1 MNDSSA
7 VFKARRR
14 RSNAVTSEGLG
25 RVSWVAA
32 LLMVLLATVFRGG
45 NRGVALMALE
55 ALALVVLLGWA
66 WRALGAPG
74 LPPALGA
81 GRWRAAR
88 LALAAAPLWV
98 VAVQMLPWPGA
109 GALSATPQALAF
121 AALAGLPIAAC
132 WLLGLGAS
140 GAQLQTLLRLWL
152 GVAVA
157 QALLGLVQLGGAEAL
172 QFGDLGG
179 GVRGT
184 YASNNSFAN
193 LLAMATPLVVLGL
206 WGTSTRRS
214 GQRAGRAWWGV
225 AALLILLAAAL
236 ASTSRTGIATALLVT
251 LLALALLAPAA
262 ERGASRWR
270 QRRWWLPVLAMALL
284 GTALFM
290 GGLAWVDRFDADRLV
305 ADDAVRALTREATW
319 QGALAFWPLGSGL
332 GSYAW
337 VFPRF
342 QSPEVGYYLLD
353 LAHNDYLQILME
365 TGVLGLAAMM
375 LALALMGRRVLQ
387 LFRAARGTSSWSS
400 ADRLA
405 VACGLGLLAT
415 LLHAWVDY
423 PFRIPA
429 NAMLAAFLLGV
440 FLREPAPARA
450 RQHF

>member
-1 MNDSSA
+1 
-7 VFKARRR
+7 
-14 RSNAVTSEGLG
+14 
-25 RVSWVAA
+25 
-32 LLMVLLATVFRGG
+32 
-45 NRGVALMALE
+45 
-55 ALALVVLLGWA
+55 
-66 WRALGAPG
+66 
-74 LPPALGA
+74 
-81 GRWRAAR
+81 
-88 LALAAAPLWV
+88 
-98 VAVQMLPWPGA
+98 
-109 GALSATPQALAF
+109 
-121 AALAGLPIAAC
+121 
-132 WLLGLGAS
+132 
-140 GAQLQTLLRLWL
+140 
-152 GVAVA
+152 
-157 QALLGLVQLGGAEAL
+157 
-172 QFGDLGG
+172 
-179 GVRGT
+179 
-184 YASNNSFAN
+184 
-193 LLAMATPLVVLGL
+193 
-206 WGTSTRRS
+206 
-214 GQRAGRAWWGV
+214 
-225 AALLILLAAAL
+225 
-236 ASTSRTGIATALLVT
+236 
-251 LLALALLAPAA
+251 
-262 ERGASRWR
+262 
-270 QRRWWLPVLAMALL
+270 MALL

-400 ADRLA
+400 ANRLA

-429 NAMLAAFLLGV
+429 NAMLTAFLLGV

>member
-7 VFKARRR
+7 VFKARQR

-88 LALAAAPLWV
+88 LAQAAAPLWV
-98 VAVQMLPWPGA
+98 VAVQMLPWPGP
-109 GALSATPQALAF
+109 GARSATPQALAF

-140 GAQLQTLLRLWL
+140 GPQLQTLLRLWL

-172 QFGDLGG
+172 QFGGLGG

-193 LLAMATPLVVLGL
+193 LLAMATPLAVLSL
-206 WGTSTRRS
+206 WGASARRS
-214 GQRAGRAWWGV
+214 GQRAGRAWWGT
-225 AALLILLAAAL
+225 AALLILLSAAL
-236 ASTSRTGIATALLVT
+236 ASSSRTGIATALLVT

>member
-1 MNDSSA
+1 
-7 VFKARRR
+7 
-14 RSNAVTSEGLG
+14 
-25 RVSWVAA
+25 
-32 LLMVLLATVFRGG
+32 
-45 NRGVALMALE
+45 
-55 ALALVVLLGWA
+55 
-66 WRALGAPG
+66 
-74 LPPALGA
+74 
-81 GRWRAAR
+81 
-88 LALAAAPLWV
+88 
-98 VAVQMLPWPGA
+98 
-109 GALSATPQALAF
+109 
-121 AALAGLPIAAC
+121 
-132 WLLGLGAS
+132 
-140 GAQLQTLLRLWL
+140 
-152 GVAVA
+152 VA

-193 LLAMATPLVVLGL
+193 LLAMAAPLAVLSL
-206 WGTSTRRS
+206 WGASARRS
-214 GQRAGRAWWGV
+214 GQRAGRAWWGT
-225 AALLILLAAAL
+225 AALLILLSAAL
-236 ASTSRTGIATALLVT
+236 ASSSRTGIATALLVT

-429 NAMLAAFLLGV
+429 NAMLTAFLLGV